1 MIMAKLYDSRDPAY
15 KSPFGAIRQGEQCT
29 FTIRLPRDMQ
39 LEGRPVM
46 VLFRSGFKER
56 FITLN
61 TITGEGDVTAYSA
74 VFSAKYTGVQYY
86 YFSYIAQGQ
95 RVYIKRSGTGEGV
108 LDKGELFQLTV
119 FGRDFE
125 TPGWLKG
132 GVMYQIFPDRF
143 CKSGMPHENV
153 PEDRVLRQDWGGT
166 PCYKPDRNGHVW
178 NNDYFGG
185 DLEGIRR
192 KLPYLQELGVTC
204 LYLNPIFEAH
214 ENHRYNT
221 ADYRKVDPL
230 LGTNE
235 DFAALCRDAEARG
248 IRVLLDGVFSHTGAD
263 SVYFNKFNR
272 YDSCGACQSQDSPY
286 FPWYS
291 FIRYPEEYE
300 SWWGIDTLPN
310 VQENEPSYTEFICGD
325 EGVLRYWLDQG
336 AAGFRL
342 DVADELPDQFI
353 ENLRRCVKGAD
364 PDKLVIGEVWEDAT
378 TKESY
383 GRQRRYLL
391 GDQLDGVMNY
401 PFRAAILDYAAG
413 GSP

>member
-1 MIMAKLYDSRDPAY
+1 MTKLYDSRDPAY

-61 TITGEGDVTAYSA
+61 TVTGEGDVTAYSA
-74 VFSAKYTGVQYY
+74 VFSAKYTGVHYY

-166 PCYKPDRNGHVW
+166 PCYKPDQNGHVW

-310 VQENEPSYTEFICGD
+310 VQEKERSYTEFICGY
-325 EGVLRYWLDQG
+325 EGVLR
-336 AAGFRL
+336 
-342 DVADELPDQFI
+342 
-353 ENLRRCVKGAD
+353 
-364 PDKLVIGEVWEDAT
+364 
-378 TKESY
+378 
-383 GRQRRYLL
+383 
-391 GDQLDGVMNY
+391 
-401 PFRAAILDYAAG
+401 
-413 GSP
+413 